1 MKRLSAILLVRKLS
15 VIAVL
20 ATLASIG
27 ATGANSGKKDTAND
41 VIRAGKEAS
50 EGLSTMEAALKD
62 AQAIAAR
69 LQEPEV
75 AARLLE
81 LAQRKDLKGLSDLLK
96 GAASSS
102 QIQVKSVGDIVI
114 TITILIGTK
123 GYQLCIGDCEHPS
136 GAKGGVVFQESR

>member
-1 MKRLSAILLVRKLS
+1 MKRLSAILMGKLS
-15 VIAVL
+15 LIAVL
-20 ATLASIG
+20 AMLTFID
-27 ATGANSGKKDTAND
+27 ATGANAGKEDTAND

-69 LQEPEV
+69 LQNPEI
-75 AARLLE
+75 AARVLE
-81 LAQRKDLKGLSDLLK
+81 LAKRKDLKGLADLLK
-96 GAASSS
+96 GTASSS

-123 GYQLCIGDCEHPS
+123 GYQLFIGDCEHPS